1 LTFGYR
7 VVAGVGVGMASVA
20 VPLYI
25 SENAPR
31 AIRGALTGLY
41 QLSIVLGIM
50 VSFWIDYA
58 SLLHISGNA
67 TWIVPIALQALPAVL
82 LFFGMLFCNE
92 TPRHL
97 AKQNDWDNAKATLA
111 KVRSLPQSHPYVETE
126 FGVIRAQLERE
137 RILGRGSTFM
147 AMQKEMWKIPGN
159 RKRVLISISLMIAQ
173 QMTGV
178 NALNYYAPKIF
189 QGLGLRD
196 LNVSLFA
203 TGIYGVVKVVG
214 CTCFLVFAADS
225 LGRRRSLLWTAI
237 CQAAVMFYIGLY
249 VRIHPQV
256 NGERLPAAGYVAL
269 VCIYLFAAIYQFG
282 WGPVPWI
289 YIAEIPTMRLRSLNV
304 AIGACTQWLFNFV
317 VARSTPN
324 MLATLGP
331 GGYGTYLVF
340 GSLSV
345 FMFIFTWFFVPET
358 KGMFIEEM
366 DDLFGVLEL
375 AKRMLEEA
383 ELENGGPLRS
393 STYTDPGD
401 LASCR
406 SHPAKGNSSMRF
418 KKCLMR
424 NQMVEWITNIF
435 SRILGSKSLR
445 GKDHQEAFR
454 KLCRQTF
461 STTTAGGSFSTASFA
476 PIRHPAACGRLARKM
491 SKENR
496 SAANSY
502 LLLV

>member
-1 LTFGYR
+1 

-20 VPLYI
+20 VPLYT

-82 LFFGMLFCNE
+82 LFFGMLLCNE

-97 AKQNDWDNAKATLA
+97 AKRDDWDNAKATLA
-111 KVRSLPQSHPYVETE
+111 KVRALPQSHPYVETE
-126 FGVIRAQLERE
+126 FGVIRAQLEQE
-137 RILGRGSTFM
+137 RILNGGSAFKT
-147 AMQKEMWKIPGN
+147 MQKEMWKIPGN

-189 QGLGLRD
+189 QDLGLSD
-196 LNVSLFA
+196 LDVGLFA

-214 CTCFLVFAADS
+214 CTCFLVFVADS

-249 VRIHPQV
+249 VRIRPQV

-269 VCIYLFAAIYQFG
+269 VCIYLFAIIYQFG

-289 YIAEIPTMRLRSLNV
+289 YIAEIPTVRLRSMNV

-317 VARSTPN
+317 VARSTPS

-331 GGYGTYLVF
+331 DGYGTYLVF
-340 GSLSV
+340 GSFSV
-345 FMFIFTWFFVPET
+345 IMFVFTWFFVPET
-358 KGMFIEEM
+358 KGMFLEEM

-375 AKRMLEEA
+375 ARHMLEEA
-383 ELENGGPLRS
+383 KLENGGPSRGS
-393 STYTDPGD
+393 SYTDPRRPSFMPQLSSKGQSFD
-401 LASCR
+401 KIQEISC
-406 SHPAKGNSSMRF
+406 
-418 KKCLMR
+418 
-424 NQMVEWITNIF
+424 
-435 SRILGSKSLR
+435 
-445 GKDHQEAFR
+445 
-454 KLCRQTF
+454 
-461 STTTAGGSFSTASFA
+461 
-476 PIRHPAACGRLARKM
+476 ARTDG
-491 SKENR
+491 
-496 SAANSY
+496 
-502 LLLV
+502 